1 VLGVVFGPLEEL
13 QDHIAALI
21 EKAKASE
28 DKTMTDAMIVSEYP
42 THIVTAMVLAMHYAT
57 EDRAPITEA
66 HVFDAILVL
75 DKLDTMN
82 CRVVSK

>member
-1 VLGVVFGPLEEL
+1 MLGVVFGPLEEL

-21 EKAKASE
+21 EKAKTSD
-28 DKTMTDAMIVSEYP
+28 DKSMTDAMIISEYP
-42 THIVTAMVLAMHYAT
+42 THIVTAVVLAMHYAT

-66 HVFDAILVL
+66 HVFDAILFL

-82 CRVVSK
+82 CKVITK